1 MHIKALIILP
11 SLECAIALL
20 LCSLAFSSNPDMRA
34 SGKHFRVHAPHSH
47 DTQTKLKV
55 FQSSALA
62 LNRIGNLEIP
72 FNSPKLTIF

>member
-1 MHIKALIILP
+1 MFM
-11 SLECAIALL
+11 
-20 LCSLAFSSNPDMRA
+20 AFWLNASQIREQFKLTHNPDMKA
-34 SGKHFRVHAPHSH
+34 SAKHFRVHAPHAH

-72 FNSPKLTIF
+72 FNSLKLIIF